1 MPDQHSPAGRRGLPV
16 APPVVDGAPTPPELN
31 AVIHPIHRLRIC
43 ALLEPVTEEEF
54 SVIRDLVGVSDSV
67 LSKHVSALKEAGFL
81 SQRGGTRNGRRRV
94 YLSLTPA
101 GWVAFSRHVAALRE
115 IAEGAGNSTS
125 R

>member
-1 MPDQHSPAGRRGLPV
+1 MEVDEAPAQ
-16 APPVVDGAPTPPELN
+16 LN

-67 LSKHVSALKEAGFL
+67 LSKHVSALKEAGIL

-94 YLSLTPA
+94 FLSLTPA
-101 GWVAFSRHVAALRE
+101 GWIAFSQHVAALRE
-115 IAEGAGNSTS
+115 IAESGVKFSKK
-125 R
+125 